1 MKQALFKNLVALIM
15 VMLIIVPAFVLM
27 AAPAQA
33 VDIWGGQQGE
43 INNQLQLGE
52 KDPRSIAAAVINVA
66 LGFLGI
72 VAVIIILLGGFKWMT
87 AAGNEDKIAEAKKLM
102 AAGVIGIVIILAAW
116 GLALFVLEALLN
128 ATGAPAP

>member
-1 MKQALFKNLVALIM
+1 MKQALFKNLVALTM

-33 VDIWGGQQGE
+33 VDIWGGQQEE

-116 GLALFVLEALLN
+116 GLALFVLDALLN
-128 ATGAPAP
+128 ATGAP